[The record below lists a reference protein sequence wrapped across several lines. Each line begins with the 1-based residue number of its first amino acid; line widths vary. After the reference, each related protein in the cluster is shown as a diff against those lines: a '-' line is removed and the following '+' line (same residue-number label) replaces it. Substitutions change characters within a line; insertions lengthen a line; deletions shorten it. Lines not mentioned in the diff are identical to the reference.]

1 MIQERT
7 AKITSVLVYQD
18 TGGQEEDK
26 EAKEMSLNTREQ
38 EEKHLEETLK
48 TIDGHIEK
56 YSAEVAALRENNQEL
71 YDTYRSTDA
80 DMHNELVVGLSW
92 EEQVR

>member
-1 MIQERT
+1 
-7 AKITSVLVYQD
+7 
-18 TGGQEEDK
+18 
-26 EAKEMSLNTREQ
+26 MSLNTREQ

-56 YSAEVAALRENNQEL
+56 YTAEVAVLRENNPEL

-80 DMHNELVVGLSW
+80 DVHSS
-92 EEQVR
+92 Q